1 MDGTVYGNLFALVR
15 KERPL
20 VHHITNRVT
29 INDCANITLCAGAA
43 PVMAEAPEEAA
54 EMAGL
59 AGALVLNIGTL
70 TEAQV
75 GAMLLAGARAN
86 ELGIPVILDPVGA
99 GATRLRTETV
109 LLLLDE
115 LEVAIL
121 KGNAGE
127 IGVLSGLGGTV
138 RGVDSGGV
146 SGDPVEVAREC
157 ARATGTIVAMTG
169 KVDVVADGRRT
180 FLVANG
186 TPMMGNLSGTGC
198 MAASVTGAFAAV
210 ADDMTAAPVAA
221 LVAFGL
227 AGERAMKGCSGP
239 YSFRTALFDAMYR
252 LGPADLAVGAKV
264 SVPDGI

>member
-1 MDGTVYGNLFALVR
+1 
-15 KERPL
+15 
-20 VHHITNRVT
+20 
-29 INDCANITLCAGAA
+29 NDCANITLCAGAA

-86 ELGIPVILDPVGA
+86 ELGIPVMLDPVGA

-146 SGDPVEVAREC
+146 
-157 ARATGTIVAMTG
+157 
-169 KVDVVADGRRT
+169 
-180 FLVANG
+180 
-186 TPMMGNLSGTGC
+186 
-198 MAASVTGAFAAV
+198 
-210 ADDMTAAPVAA
+210 
-221 LVAFGL
+221 
-227 AGERAMKGCSGP
+227 
-239 YSFRTALFDAMYR
+239 
-252 LGPADLAVGAKV
+252 
-264 SVPDGI
+264 